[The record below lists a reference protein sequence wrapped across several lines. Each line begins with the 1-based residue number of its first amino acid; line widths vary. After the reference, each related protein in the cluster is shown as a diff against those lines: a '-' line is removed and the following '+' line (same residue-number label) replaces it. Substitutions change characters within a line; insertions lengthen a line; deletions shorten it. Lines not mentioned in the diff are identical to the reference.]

1 MLKAKTAVVVGLVA
15 FASISL
21 SACGTTGANQQA
33 QVNHGTVR
41 LDAIRVGT
49 PEDVFKEAIMTFV
62 PDALGSQYGK
72 NQYISRLPDAN
83 GGQYVVQAKDDVC
96 FEVSVVHA
104 KQLAPK
110 QLALETMHRLLPS
123 NIKDEPVVKTVAAKD
138 GVIENY
144 TFGKDYTG
152 QVVYADKGASEARV
166 ISVTRIPSA
175 VATASQTE

>member
-21 SACGTTGANQQA
+21 SACTSSGVQQA

-49 PEDVFKEAIMTFV
+49 PEEVFKEAIMTFI
-62 PDALGSQYGK
+62 PDPVGSQYGK
-72 NQYISRLPDAN
+72 NQYLSRLPDAN

-110 QLALETMHRLLPS
+110 TLAMETLHRLLPG
-123 NIKDEPVVKTVAAKD
+123 NIKDEPVIKSVPAKE
-138 GVIENY
+138 GAIETY
-144 TFGKDYTG
+144 TFGKNYVG
-152 QVVYADKGASEARV
+152 QVVYADKGATEARV
-166 ISVTRIPSA
+166 ISVTRVPSE
-175 VATASQTE
+175 VATTSQTE